1 MWVVKEEVSSFL
13 HAAFDLGLTLWG
25 GHEMATMSALIEFH
39 AIDIDTT
46 AGELAG
52 EVDRVGGDGSFEGST

>member
-1 MWVVKEEVSSFL
+1 MWVVQEDVSSFL
-13 HAAFDLGLTLWG
+13 HAAFDLGFALWG
-25 GHEMATMSALIEFH
+25 GHEVAAMSALIEFH

-52 EVDRVGGDGSFEGST
+52 ELDRVGGDGSFEGST